1 MERNPQLQA
10 QQHFF
15 KSHNSQHFISY
26 KKKSSRLK
34 KKVFEEKKKSMWSA
48 HHPAP
53 TRRFTSELE
62 DNFSQTWP
70 GSCAYRNSL
79 PPSFDASADLTITTG
94 FFFKLPVFPGC
105 QNDLHEG
112 DLWSRSSVSTED
124 TCSVLGIWGGWR
136 YLPISTHSA
145 LWNIWNSE

>member
-1 MERNPQLQA
+1 MYRWYCMERNPQLQA

-26 KKKSSRLK
+26 KKTK
-34 KKVFEEKKKSMWSA
+34 FEVEKKSIWGEKKISMWSA

-53 TRRFTSELE
+53 TRRFTSEIE

-124 TCSVLGIWGGWR
+124 TCSVLGIWGGWVA
-136 YLPISTHSA
+136 LPS
-145 LWNIWNSE
+145 NIHT